1 VPNYNYKCSQCLVVD
16 SMFLPMSTDPKQQFV
31 CTKCGG
37 LTNRICTMLPGGING
52 LKTFAGDW
60 FKKTYGHELGE
71 DGMSAA
77 EKKADYE
84 SLLKEH
90 KRETQ

>member
-1 VPNYNYKCSQCLVVD
+1 VPNYNYKCRKCETVEKK
-16 SMFLPMSTDPKQQFV
+16 FLPISTDPSKLLE
-31 CTKCGG
+31 CPCGG
-37 LTNRICTMLPGGING
+37 EMFRSVISQGPVNG